1 MRMLK
6 QQDKFV
12 DNSKTIDTEYET
24 ECETEYQTEFTGK
37 DWVI

>member
-1 MRMLK
+1 MLIP
-6 QQDKFV
+6 QDKFD
-12 DNSKTIDTEYET
+12 DNSKTIDTEYEI